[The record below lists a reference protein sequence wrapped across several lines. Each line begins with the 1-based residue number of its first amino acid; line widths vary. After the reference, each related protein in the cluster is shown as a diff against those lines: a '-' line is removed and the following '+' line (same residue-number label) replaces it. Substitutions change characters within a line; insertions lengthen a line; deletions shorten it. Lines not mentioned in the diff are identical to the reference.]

1 MKKIALIKRTIGNR
15 LKKYGFKYYRS
26 EPNTW
31 IFSRKCHDVE
41 QFVSVFE
48 SNFSKSI
55 RLEIFTSVDVFRIME
70 IRDFYP
76 KWEKKYGTIYF
87 WDYADEDSFIHILND
102 FAQIIIDYGLDAL
115 DELSIPTRES
125 RIDLTLEMQ
134 TKLFVNHDSLCN
146 RFIEKYKVSIDNTK
160 DGIHQILQLMKEKQ
174 DEEYEEMQGLL
185 LEMAAYYGNSLINEF
200 NGEWKWDEKLNICI
214 IILNSNNRTNTCLPL
229 HDIVYS
235 WRDIEATDDYLL
247 DCYDELS
254 VER

>member
-76 KWEKKYGTIYF
+76 KWEKKYGTIF
-87 WDYADEDSFIHILND
+87 L
-102 FAQIIIDYGLDAL
+102 GLC
-115 DELSIPTRES
+115 R
-125 RIDLTLEMQ
+125 
-134 TKLFVNHDSLCN
+134 
-146 RFIEKYKVSIDNTK
+146 
-160 DGIHQILQLMKEKQ
+160 
-174 DEEYEEMQGLL
+174 
-185 LEMAAYYGNSLINEF
+185 
-200 NGEWKWDEKLNICI
+200 
-214 IILNSNNRTNTCLPL
+214 
-229 HDIVYS
+229 
-235 WRDIEATDDYLL
+235 
-247 DCYDELS
+247 
-254 VER
+254 